1 MTTTKRF
8 ISLFMAVLMTFSLL
22 AVSASAATARRGFN
36 VSYRMDGE
44 NIVETIVFSGATMI
58 RTVTPA
64 GTMTIKTIENGSTS
78 TAKVNADYSVYK
90 KICEAQY
97 GVATIGSDVTGSQYK
112 HRYVGT
118 PGPVTITKQEVVQCR
133 TAAALARKILGKS
146 SIPALVAFSVAEY
159 MLGKAVDT
167 TTYEKVVVNS
177 LTYAFSSLMAFRSFF
192 SLFSSSRL
200 SFSSFEVSGKGSVLL
215 SRYQHINSIR
225 FSHALTHPHDKSGVF
240 QFIQRTLDRHG
251 TAGQDCGNGCDRE
264 ADKQDSVL
272 VLLPFG

>member
-22 AVSASAATARRGFN
+22 AVSASAATTMGGLN

-177 LTYAFSSLMAFRSFF
+177 LTYEVLFVHDNSYYTHCYHQTMSYYNSGASTPFRTDTDY
-192 SLFSSSRL
+192 
-200 SFSSFEVSGKGSVLL
+200 
-215 SRYQHINSIR
+215 YQ
-225 FSHALTHPHDKSGVF
+225 AVG
-240 QFIQRTLDRHG
+240 G
-251 TAGQDCGNGCDRE
+251 
-264 ADKQDSVL
+264 
-272 VLLPFG
+272 

>member
-177 LTYAFSSLMAFRSFF
+177 LTYEVLFVHDNSYYTHRHHIKHFLSVRSYYKGIDYYVARMSTLM
-192 SLFSSSRL
+192 
-200 SFSSFEVSGKGSVLL
+200 
-215 SRYQHINSIR
+215 
-225 FSHALTHPHDKSGVF
+225 
-240 QFIQRTLDRHG
+240 
-251 TAGQDCGNGCDRE
+251 
-264 ADKQDSVL
+264 
-272 VLLPFG
+272 